1 MNTVLR
7 HQHNLSH
14 WNLRIRKKKEII
26 WKNPLK
32 SSAGRLTVEVLP
44 SSLARSFLYLSWYLS
59 SAEMRLVNK
68 IVFSSIF
75 VLFFFCNIWTMVL
88 AGALNVSNK
97 GYYQILPQSLFLY
110 RSSKLSHTTQSL
122 PTTNLLREDEVA

>member
-1 MNTVLR
+1 
-7 HQHNLSH
+7 
-14 WNLRIRKKKEII
+14 
-26 WKNPLK
+26 
-32 SSAGRLTVEVLP
+32 
-44 SSLARSFLYLSWYLS
+44 
-59 SAEMRLVNK
+59 MRLVNK

-110 RSSKLSHTTQSL
+110 RSSKLSHATQSL